1 MAWIARDGNGTLCV
15 YDEEPVRYRCSYEPY
30 CHWKKA
36 DSGLNRV
43 EVPADADEKLIGRHI
58 SWADEAVEI

>member
-15 YDEEPVRYRCSYEPY
+15 YDEEPVRYRASYEPY
-30 CHWKKA
+30 CHWKRDNV
-36 DSGLNRV
+36 DSSCV
-43 EVPADADEKLIGRHI
+43 EVPGDADEKLIGRHI